1 MGSGLVI
8 GPEPNRR
15 IDGSVVA
22 WAVLVFALLFLG
34 LVPLYVLHLDLAKL
48 AANSYGAPPIVII
61 GILFTAYTP
70 TVAALLVAWRW
81 PGAGGVRRLL
91 KPLGRWRVHV
101 GWYLVALLG
110 PTPLLL
116 LGDLIYVLLGGN
128 APRQWVGLP
137 SGTAEGGISALLF
150 TVGAVIAGAVGE
162 ELGWRGFGQRR
173 LQTGIG
179 ALAAAIV
186 IGLLWSTWHLWPA
199 AVPGGLSLF
208 DWTDFPQTYLR
219 LTSTAILYAW
229 LYNSSRGSLLL
240 VLVAHGAYNIDT
252 SIVQTPD
259 SGLHAIPIIVA
270 VLHGLVA
277 LTVILL
283 TNPRTLTRRDA
294 GTLSL
299 D

>member
-1 MGSGLVI
+1 MDLSEV
-8 GPEPNRR
+8 PSRR
-15 IDGSVVA
+15 IDRPVVA
-22 WAVLVFALLFLG
+22 WAALVFALLFLG
-34 LVPLYVLHLDLAKL
+34 LLPLYLLHLDLARL
-48 AANSYGAPPIVII
+48 AANSAGAPPIAIV

-91 KPLGRWRVHV
+91 KPLGRWRVHPV
-101 GWYLVALLG
+101 WYLVALLG
-110 PTPLLL
+110 PIPLLL
-116 LGDLIYVLLGGN
+116 LGDLIYVLLGGS
-128 APRQWVGLP
+128 APRQWVALP
-137 SGTAEGGISALLF
+137 TGTAEGGVSALLF
-150 TVGAVIAGAVGE
+150 TIGAVIAGAVGE

-173 LQTGIG
+173 LQKGIG

-186 IGLLWSTWHLWPA
+186 IGLLWSTWHLWPV

-240 VLVAHGAYNIDT
+240 VLVAHGAFNIDN
-252 SIVQTPD
+252 SVVQTPA

-277 LTVILL
+277 LGVVLA
-283 TNPRTLTRRDA
+283 TNPRTLTRGVI
-294 GTLSL
+294 GT
-299 D
+299 DD